1 MSNRALPWSERTKGE
16 CREHGTTLVPACS
29 ECFTCYGERLSA
41 LRAEYEAKLA
51 TFGMVELA
59 VRNPNVSSYIT
70 EWEGRALSAEAK
82 LASERK
88 HADELYAALDEV
100 MTFTLEDFPDMD
112 ARHPK
117 ACVTPAYRA
126 ANVAGVDVLR
136 AHAARRKEEAK

>member
-1 MSNRALPWSERTKGE
+1 MSNPTAADYARVDAEHDSMPNEWRHRAARA
-16 CREHGTTLVPACS
+16 VA
-29 ECFTCYGERLSA
+29 A

-88 HADELYAALDEV
+88 HADELAEVHRQVAHAEEFAPDSELEPFEASEHLDRV
-100 MTFTLEDFPDMD
+100 RSMSM
-112 ARHPK
+112 
-117 ACVTPAYRA
+117 RA
-126 ANVAGVDVLR
+126 FK

>member
-1 MSNRALPWSERTKGE
+1 MSNPTAADYARVDAEHDSMPNEWRHRAARA
-16 CREHGTTLVPACS
+16 VA
-29 ECFTCYGERLSA
+29 A

-136 AHAARRKEEAK
+136 AHTARRAKEGKR